1 MLIQLRTKI
10 MPIIHISIAK
20 GRSLDQKRTLAR
32 KLTDVTAETLGV
44 DPEKI
49 WIRIDE
55 FEKEN
60 FSVNGEL
67 MCDRG

>member
-1 MLIQLRTKI
+1 

-20 GRSLDQKRTLAR
+20 GRSLDQKRALAR
-32 KLTDVTAETLGV
+32 KITDVTAETLGV

-67 MCDRG
+67 MCDRGK

>member
-1 MLIQLRTKI
+1 

-20 GRSLDQKRTLAR
+20 GRSQDQKRTLAR

>member
-1 MLIQLRTKI
+1 

-32 KLTDVTAETLGV
+32 KLTEVTAETLGV
-44 DPEKI
+44 SPEKI

-67 MCDRG
+67 MCDR

>member
-1 MLIQLRTKI
+1 

-32 KLTDVTAETLGV
+32 KLTEVTAETLGV
-44 DPEKI
+44 SPEKI